1 MLSRVADSVY
11 WMSRYVERAE
21 NVARFID
28 VNNNLALG
36 AGETIEEQWAPLVY
50 TTGDH
55 GLFLE
60 RYGEFTR
67 QQVLHFLMFDR
78 DNPNSLLSCVEKARE
93 NARTIREVISSAMWE
108 ELNVF
113 FHLVRAA
120 AGRPVPQDE
129 MHLFCNQ
136 VKRASHVLLGA
147 TRVTMSHGEAW
158 HFARLGRLLE
168 RADNT
173 SRIVDVQYYLLLP
186 DPQDVGTSL
195 DIVRWSAMLKSTSA
209 LEMYR
214 RGHGRILPAKVAD
227 FLILDRLFPRSV
239 HFCLIKAHESLQNV
253 AGSFSGTFRTR
264 AEQQMGRL
272 RSEMDYTRIEEVIER
287 GLHEY
292 IDDLQTQLNAIG
304 EAIYEDFFEV
314 RPFVADLTTD
324 LCDSAPLR

>member
-28 VNNNLALG
+28 VNSNLALG
-36 AGETIEEQWAPLVY
+36 AGETIQEQWAPLVY
-50 TTGDH
+50 TTGDDEQ
-55 GLFLE
+55 FLK

-67 QQVLHFLMFDR
+67 QQVLHFLAFDR
-78 DNPNSLLSCVEKARE
+78 DNPNSILSCVENARE

-113 FHLVRAA
+113 YHLVRAA
-120 AGRPVPQDE
+120 ASRPATQDE
-129 MHLFCNQ
+129 MHIFCHQ
-136 VKRASHVLLGA
+136 VKQASHVLLGA
-147 TRVTMSHGEAW
+147 TEVTMAHGEAW
-158 HFARLGRLLE
+158 HFARLGRLFE
-168 RADNT
+168 RADMT
-173 SRIVDVQYYLLLP
+173 SRIVDVQYFLLLP

-214 RGHGRILPAKVAD
+214 RVHGRILPEKVAD

-239 HFCLIKAHESLQNV
+239 RFCLIKAHESLQNV
-253 AGSFSGTFRTR
+253 AGSVSGTFRTR
-264 AEQQMGRL
+264 AEQHLGRL

-292 IDDLQTQLNAIG
+292 IDDLQTQLNTIG
-304 EAIYEDFFEV
+304 EAMYEDFFEV
-314 RPFVADLTTD
+314 KPPLASPASE
-324 LCDSAPLR
+324 LCV